1 MAALGVLVAFAA
13 ITTAWFIPDGYEQTY
28 RHGHPICCGHEID
41 RGPLRTL
48 VAVLGTTGAVVLVLG
63 GVLPRRRRQT
73 PPSAV
78 HT

>member
-1 MAALGVLVAFAA
+1 MAALGVVVAFAA

-28 RHGHPICCGHEID
+28 RNGHPICCGHEID

-63 GVLPRRRRQT
+63 GLLPRRRRQT

-78 HT
+78 HA